1 MTDDRP
7 TAAID
12 HLLLPLLASPASA
25 GLARTLAGQRLR
37 RWGDLDILDD
47 ALLVVAELVANAA
60 KETPGEEIRLELV
73 RDARDVVIADWDS
86 SPRPPRPRPPA
97 ELTLENLDLAADSF
111 DDNGGRGL
119 LIVRSLTTRSG
130 CTLDPRGGKWVWA
143 AFTGR
148 R

>member
-1 MTDDRP
+1 MTDDRCS
-7 TAAID
+7 TAID

-47 ALLVVAELVANAA
+47 ALLVVAELVSNAA

-73 RDARDVVIADWDS
+73 RDARDVVIAVWDS
-86 SPRPPRPRPPA
+86 SPRLPRPRPPA
-97 ELTLENLDLAADSF
+97 ELTLEDLDLSPDSL

-119 LIVRSLTTRSG
+119 LIVRSLATRSG
-130 CTLDPRGGKWVWA
+130 CTPDPHGGKWVWA
-143 AFTGR
+143 AFSR
-148 R
+148 KR